1 MVGVL
6 LVTGGGRGIGA
17 KTSLKAATAG
27 WDVCISYQSNN
38 ARAADIAKQVEAAG
52 RRAITV
58 QADIAHEASVVNLFE
73 TCERMLGVPIG
84 LVNSAGIFKPL
95 SRIDEIDG
103 KTLTEHI
110 MINVVGN
117 ILCAREAVKRMST
130 AHGGKGGVIVNLSS
144 RTSELGG
151 AGSSVH
157 YGASKAAIN
166 TFTIG
171 LAQEVAAEGVRV
183 CAVSPGV
190 IDTEMQPEGRIETIA
205 PTLPMRRVGKPD
217 EVANV
222 IVWLLSEEAS
232 YVSGTIINVSGAR

>member
-1 MVGVL
+1 
-6 LVTGGGRGIGA
+6 
-17 KTSLKAATAG
+17 
-27 WDVCISYQSNN
+27 
-38 ARAADIAKQVEAAG
+38 
-52 RRAITV
+52 
-58 QADIAHEASVVNLFE
+58 
-73 TCERMLGVPIG
+73 
-84 LVNSAGIFKPL
+84 
-95 SRIDEIDG
+95 
-103 KTLTEHI
+103 

-183 CAVSPGV
+183 CASAKVLLTPKCNQKDGLRQSHRR
-190 IDTEMQPEGRIETIA
+190 THETS
-205 PTLPMRRVGKPD
+205 
-217 EVANV
+217 
-222 IVWLLSEEAS
+222 WQ
-232 YVSGTIINVSGAR
+232 AR

>member
-1 MVGVL
+1 
-6 LVTGGGRGIGA
+6 
-17 KTSLKAATAG
+17 
-27 WDVCISYQSNN
+27 
-38 ARAADIAKQVEAAG
+38 
-52 RRAITV
+52 
-58 QADIAHEASVVNLFE
+58 
-73 TCERMLGVPIG
+73 
-84 LVNSAGIFKPL
+84 
-95 SRIDEIDG
+95 
-103 KTLTEHI
+103 

-205 PTLPMRRVGKPD
+205 PTLPETSWQAR

-222 IVWLLSEEAS
+222 IVWLLSEAS
-232 YVSGTIINVSGAR
+232 YVSGTIISISGAR